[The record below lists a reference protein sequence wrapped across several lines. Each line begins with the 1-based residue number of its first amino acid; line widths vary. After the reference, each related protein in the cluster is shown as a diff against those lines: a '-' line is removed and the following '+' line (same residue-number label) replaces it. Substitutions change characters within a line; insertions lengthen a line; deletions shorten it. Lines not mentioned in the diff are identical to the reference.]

1 MTELKYFFLNGQQ
14 YFTESELTIL
24 ELIKYFNYNTPIL
37 ILEYNNLICNKNH
50 WNQISIKNNDKVEM
64 VTIVGGG

>member
-14 YFTESELTIL
+14 YFIESELTIL
-24 ELIKYFNYNTPIL
+24 ELIKYFNYNTSI
-37 ILEYNNLICNKNH
+37 IVLEYNNLICNQKN
-50 WNQISIKNNDKVEM
+50 WNQIYIKDNDKIEM